1 MTDHTLRI
9 FLLSCCC
16 ALVRPYQILNF
27 PCSSG
32 LKHATH
38 PGRYQN
44 LNELNS
50 LFDRCPGLTHIHSM
64 SSCGLVHPL
73 NTASSPPP
81 ANARSIEQASQASPT
96 VKKCFG
102 ACDLLVVSSPCL
114 LHLACCPVPS
124 RIVCCTP
131 GDIIALLSTLHHSD
145 KVPPCSSDAT
155 CSICPR
161 QPDPE
166 LPILPQQ
173 PVVEFGTPVRS
184 FMRTQV
190 RSRWRRCGR

>member
-1 MTDHTLRI
+1 MTHHALCV
-9 FLLSCCC
+9 LSCCR

-32 LKHATH
+32 LIHATH

-50 LFDRCPGLTHIHSM
+50 FFDRCPGLTHIHSM
-64 SSCGLVHPL
+64 SSCGLVHPP
-73 NTASSPPP
+73 NTASSPTP
-81 ANARSIEQASQASPT
+81 ANARPIEQASQASPT

-102 ACDLLVVSSPCL
+102 ACDLLVVYSPCL

-131 GDIIALLSTLHHSD
+131 VAIIALLSTLHQSD
-145 KVPPCSSDAT
+145 KVLPCSSDAA

-161 QPDPE
+161 QPVPE
-166 LPILPQQ
+166 PPTLLQQ
-173 PVVEFGTPVRS
+173 PVVESDTPFPS
-184 FMRTQV
+184 CMRGQG
-190 RSRWRRCGR
+190 RPRWRRRGR